1 MNTQIELEEVLQK
14 IGLGK
19 PEAKIYLTL
28 LKLQEA
34 QTGSICKETGIPSS
48 NIYTIL
54 NALIQKGIISY
65 KLRNNI
71 KIFMPA
77 SPQALNEF
85 ITQKQK
91 QLDDEKEIAQD
102 LINKLK
108 KQPLEK
114 DYISSHKFFE
124 GTTGIK
130 SMWHELNSTMDTS
143 ESIRTYTST
152 KEGFEK
158 LIPFYDEHHNLRL
171 KKGVHEFEIF
181 PMDATD
187 LAKKRRN
194 NITQVRHLPLKN
206 IAEWGVIK
214 DNFYVYYL
222 IQGKP
227 IAFLIKDKI
236 IAQTFK
242 QVFDQV
248 WETAKEK

>member
-1 MNTQIELEEVLQK
+1 MEPQIELEKVLQK

-19 PEAKIYLTL
+19 PESKVYLTL

-34 QTGSICKETGIPSS
+34 QTGIICKETNIPSS
-48 NIYTIL
+48 NIYTTL
-54 NALIQKGIISY
+54 DSLMQKGLISY

-71 KIFMPA
+71 KVFMPS
-77 SPQALNEF
+77 SPESLNEF

-91 QLDDEKEIAQD
+91 QLDDEKKIAQE

-114 DYISSHKFFE
+114 EYISNYKFFE
-124 GTTGIK
+124 GMSGIK
-130 SMWHELNSTMDTS
+130 SMWHELNSTMDQT
-143 ESIRTYTST
+143 EPVRTYTST
-152 KEGFEK
+152 KKGFEK

-171 KKGVHEFEIF
+171 KKGIHEFELF
-181 PMDATD
+181 PMDAKD

-194 NITQVRHLPLKN
+194 KVTDVKHLPLEN

-214 DNFYVYYL
+214 NCFYTYYM
-222 IQGKP
+222 IGGKP

-248 WETAKEK
+248 WETAKE